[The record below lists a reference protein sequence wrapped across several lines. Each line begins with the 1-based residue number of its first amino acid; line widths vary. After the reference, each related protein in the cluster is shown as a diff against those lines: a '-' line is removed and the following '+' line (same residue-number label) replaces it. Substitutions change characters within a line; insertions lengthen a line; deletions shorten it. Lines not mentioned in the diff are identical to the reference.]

1 MRSLFV
7 VILMVNEF
15 RCEVIARSFL
25 MVNKFRCEVIARC
38 FLMVNEF
45 RCEVIVFFNG
55 RSLFFNGQ

>member
-15 RCEVIARSFL
+15 RCEVIARCFL
-25 MVNKFRCEVIARC
+25 MVNEFRCEVIARC

-45 RCEVIVFFNG
+45 RCEV
-55 RSLFFNGQ
+55 SLFVVF